1 MKADAVFQGG
11 GMRGIGMIGALTYLE
26 KQGYEWQRV
35 AGTSVGSIIASC
47 LAAGYSAKELRKI
60 ILYTDYTK
68 FMDKSGVQKIPIIG
82 KAFGLFKEKALYSGD
97 YIEEW
102 IAGLLKSKGV
112 EKFKDI
118 CVDGQSR
125 LKIIA
130 SDITRKKLLV
140 LPDDLADYG
149 IDPMEFKIA
158 TAVRMSSSIPFY
170 FKPVKL
176 NYNNGT
182 SFIVDG
188 GITLNYPINIFDV
201 EGIPRWPTF
210 GFMFKSERVSFT
222 SEGKCDPISY
232 MYDIAGT
239 LSYDREKKTKS
250 QENMARSIVI
260 PTVGVNS
267 TEFNISR
274 ERNIEL
280 YKSGY
285 RSAEEFLKKWDFE
298 DYIKKYRSNNKS
310 A

>member
-11 GMRGIGMIGALTYLE
+11 GMRGIGIIGALTYLE
-26 KQGYEWQRV
+26 KQGYVWQRV
-35 AGTSVGSIIASC
+35 AGTSVGSVIASC

-68 FMDKSGVQKIPIIG
+68 FMDKSGVQRIPIIG

-97 YIEEW
+97 YMEDW
-102 IAGLLKSKGV
+102 IAGLLKAKGV

-118 CVDGQSR
+118 CTEGQSR

-149 IDPMEFKIA
+149 FDPMEFKISA
-158 TAVRMSSSIPFY
+158 AVRMSSSIPFY

-176 NYNNGT
+176 DYSEGT

-188 GITLNYPINIFDV
+188 SVTLNYPINIFDV
-201 EGIPRWPTF
+201 EGTPRWPTL
-210 GFMFKSERVSFT
+210 GFMFKNDRVSFT
-222 SEGKCDPISY
+222 SEGRTDPVSF

-239 LSYDREKKTKS
+239 LSYDREKRTKS
-250 QENMARSIVI
+250 QENLARSIVI
-260 PTVGVNS
+260 PTVGVDS

-274 ERNIEL
+274 ERNLEL

-285 RSAEEFLKKWDFE
+285 RSAEDFIKRWDFE
-298 DYIKKYRSNNKS
+298 AYVEKYRSDHQS

>member
-11 GMRGIGMIGALTYLE
+11 GMRGIGMIGAITYLE

-47 LAAGYSAKELRKI
+47 LAAGYSAKELRKV

-102 IAGLLKSKGV
+102 IAGLLKAKGV

-118 CVDGQSR
+118 SEDGQSR
-125 LKIIA
+125 LKIVA
-130 SDITRKKLLV
+130 SDITRKKLMV

-158 TAVRMSSSIPFY
+158 TAVRMSSSMPFY

-176 NYNNGT
+176 DYDKGT

-188 GITLNYPINIFDV
+188 AVTLNYPINIFDV
-201 EGIPRWPTF
+201 EGAPRWPTF
-210 GFMFKSERVSFT
+210 GFMFKNERVSFT
-222 SEGKCDPISY
+222 SEGRYDPISY
-232 MYDIAGT
+232 MYDIAAT
-239 LSYDREKKTKS
+239 LSYDREKKAKS

-274 ERNIEL
+274 GKNIEL

-298 DYIKKYRSNNKS
+298 DYVKKYRSNNKS

>member
-35 AGTSVGSIIASC
+35 AGTSVGSVIASC
-47 LAAGYSAKELRKI
+47 IAAGYSAKELRKI

-68 FMDKSGVQKIPIIG
+68 FMDKSGVQKLPIIG

-97 YIEEW
+97 YIEDW
-102 IAGLLKSKGV
+102 IAGLLKAKGV

-118 CVDGQSR
+118 CTEGQSR

-149 IDPMEFKIA
+149 FDPMEFKIA
-158 TAVRMSSSIPFY
+158 SAVRMSSSIPFY

-176 NYNNGT
+176 DYSKGT
-182 SFIVDG
+182 SYIVDG
-188 GITLNYPINIFDV
+188 SVTLNYPINIFDV
-201 EGIPRWPTF
+201 EGIPRWPTI
-210 GFMFKSERVSFT
+210 GFMFKNERISFT
-222 SEGKCDPISY
+222 SEGRTDPISY
-232 MYDIAGT
+232 MYDIADT
-239 LSYDREKKTKS
+239 LSYDREKRNKS

-260 PTVGVNS
+260 PTVGVDS
-267 TEFNISR
+267 TEFNISKD
-274 ERNIEL
+274 RNLEL

-285 RSAEEFLKKWDFE
+285 RSAEEFIKKWDFE
-298 DYIKKYRSNNKS
+298 DYVEKYRSDNQF